1 MENTDSMM
9 FQSGPLKIKIIMLGD
24 SGVGKTSLIY
34 KYNDPDYEISQ
45 QDTNATIG
53 YEYITIEREIEGTK
67 ATVYLWDTMGQDK
80 FNSIAK
86 TYFRNAAG
94 VIFIYDI
101 TNRKS
106 FDSLSEW
113 VRQVDD
119 SSDEAIPIVIGNKVD
134 KEKYRQVTRMEGEKF
149 AQENNAAFYEVSANT
164 GYNIKNAIDLLL
176 SVVFKN
182 IYDKSI
188 SLKYTQNK

>member
-45 QDTNATIG
+45 QDTKATIG

>member
-45 QDTNATIG
+45 QDTKATIG

-134 KEKYRQVTRMEGEKF
+134 KEKYRQVTRMEGENF